1 MFGFSGGR
9 AGAGLAVAALVTPL
23 LLAGCGAQTEQ
34 AGNDGPIDAPT
45 RSGAPAQSSAPEPAK
60 PPAEPFSLTANV
72 TDGATGVPV
81 DTLITLTPKSGKV
94 DRVTVTTTAKGRSTE
109 PNIGG
114 AVNDQGAW
122 VADSRL
128 DPGAKYTVTASGIGD
143 DGTRTELKT
152 SFSTAELTRK
162 QEVFPTFTPVQGGP
176 FGVAQPVVI
185 QFDLPVTNKAEVER
199 NLHLTSAPAQ
209 EGSWGW
215 VSDKEVHYRP
225 KEYWQPGTRIHLD
238 ANLNGVNAGDGRYGQ
253 ESRDLDLT
261 IGKRQSA
268 RVDIAAHTLTF
279 TAEGKQ
285 PVTYPMS
292 AGKPGSTTRSGT
304 KVIMSREDK
313 TKMNSETTGISAN
326 SADGY
331 NMDVYYAMRVTQS
344 GEFIHAAPW
353 NSGKMGR
360 VNASHGCV
368 GMDSKD
374 ALAVFQ
380 AAQIGD
386 PVEFVGSERSLEAGN
401 GWTEWNLSWD
411 EWKAKSATA

>member
-1 MFGFSGGR
+1 MLGISGGSVR
-9 AGAGLAVAALVTPL
+9 VRLAVAALVTPL
-23 LLAGCGAQTEQ
+23 LLAGCGATGTEK
-34 AGNDGPIDAPT
+34 AGNDTPADAPAT
-45 RSGAPAQSSAPEPAK
+45 QSAPDKAPEPAK

-81 DTLITLTPKSGKV
+81 DTLITLTPKAGKV
-94 DRVTVTTTAKGRSTE
+94 DQVKITSSAKGRSTE

-114 AVNDQGAW
+114 AVDEQGAW

-185 QFDLPVTNKAEVER
+185 QFDLPIADKAEVER
-199 NLHLTSAPAQ
+199 NLHLTSAPVQ

-215 VSDKEVHYRP
+215 VNDKEVHYRP
-225 KEYWQPGTRIHLD
+225 KDYWQPGTKIHLD
-238 ANLNGVNAGDGRYGQ
+238 ANLNGVNAGEGRYGQ

-261 IGKRQSA
+261 IGKRQSSKI
-268 RVDIAAHTLTF
+268 DIAAHTVTF
-279 TAEGKQ
+279 TADGKT

-313 TKMNSETTGISAN
+313 TKMNSETTGISA
-326 SADGY
+326 SSSDGY

-374 ALAVFQ
+374 ALALFQ
-380 AAQIGD
+380 ASQIGD
-386 PVEFVGSERSLEAGN
+386 PVEFVGSERSLESGN
-401 GWTEWNLSWD
+401 GWTEWNLDWD
-411 EWKAKSATA
+411 QWKAKSATA